1 MIKEINMP
9 MMAPTTDGGSSSESE
24 LTWDDIPS
32 AGPCDIQSGR
42 NVYIELNEDQTC
54 TKASA
59 GKILQFIKE
68 GFMPV
73 LKMVEHLGTVSR
85 TTWTPLTLRTV
96 DFTPDSDI
104 VAYALTSVS
113 DSSQRFEAFSDAL
126 DKPFTTVERSS
137 GTDTANA

>member
-9 MMAPTTDGGSSSESE
+9 MMAHASGGSSSD

-42 NVYIELNEDQTC
+42 NVYIELNEDRTC

-73 LKMVEHLGTVSR
+73 AKLIPTGPSDGTSIVWRANAAILSVNSDQYR
-85 TTWTPLTLRTV
+85 LTLV
-96 DFTPDSDI
+96 DDHGVF
-104 VAYALTSVS
+104 VHLY
-113 DSSQRFEAFSDAL
+113 AFSDAL
-126 DKPFTTVERSS
+126 DKPFTVVARISS
-137 GTDTANA
+137 SDEGGSQTNN

>member
-1 MIKEINMP
+1 MIKEISMP
-9 MMAPTTDGGSSSESE
+9 MMAPSGGGSLVSE

-73 LKMVEHLGTVSR
+73 LKV
-85 TTWTPLTLRTV
+85 V
-96 DFTPDSDI
+96 DHNTKLFVCNFLIPNIEGEESVIT
-104 VAYALTSVS
+104 YALTPPH
-113 DSSQRFEAFSDAL
+113 SSEVMTLYAYSDAL
-126 DKPFTTVERSS
+126 DKPFTTVRRGAPGS
-137 GTDTANA
+137 GAQQQ